1 MGKVIRDGKVAVL
14 YSPNYGAGWSTSN
27 DTGLIDTDA
36 LLFDPEIVSL
46 VEKHKNGEIS
56 HSNMCDKIMYY
67 CDNKYGEDVVYY
79 GGVHDLK
86 IAWIPIGKEFRIME
100 YDGHESIDIMEYVKW
115 SKA

>member
-1 MGKVIRDGKVAVL
+1 MEKVIRDGKVAVL
-14 YSPNYGAGWSTSN
+14 YSPSYGAGWSTAN
-27 DTGLIDTDA
+27 DTDA

-67 CDNKYGEDVVYY
+67 CDNKYGENDVYY
-79 GGVHDLK
+79 GGVPDLT
-86 IAWIPIGKEFRIME
+86 IEWIPIGKEFRVIE
-100 YDGHESIDIMEYVKW
+100 YDGHESIEYKEYIKW